1 MFKYFIKRLIL
12 FLVSLFI
19 IMTVLYILTKVS
31 MLRIWSLPHPISEDF
46 ADAWEEYKVYITNIF
61 TRWDWGKTQANVK
74 IWNLVFAKFL
84 VSLKYNLV
92 AFVFYFFGG
101 VAFGVLAAYYK
112 NRFIDYVIAFFSM
125 LFNSIPGFVFVFF
138 LILVF
143 GYSLNWVPPQEPFA
157 NAATLAKF
165 KGYFIPVIA
174 LSVGPMGRISQL
186 VRGEILDS
194 MQSPKYLLLRA
205 KGLTKKQAFFR
216 HGIKDS
222 MVVMVPEIIPIFVFV
237 LNMSFV
243 IEYTYNING
252 VAELFFKSLISFGGE
267 NQAISINT
275 EVAVPIAI
283 LLIGIIMVFSLVTDM
298 TIALIDPRIRIHNK
312 KTD

>member
-1 MFKYFIKRLIL
+1 MIKYFIKRIIL
-12 FLVSLFI
+12 FVTSLFI
-19 IMTVLYILTKVS
+19 IMSVLYILTKVS
-31 MLRIWSLPHPISEDF
+31 MLSIWSTPHPISEDF
-46 ADAWEEYKVYITNIF
+46 AEAWIQYKVYIKNIF
-61 TRWDWGKTQANVK
+61 TRWDWGTTQLNLR
-74 IWNLVFAKFL
+74 IWDLVLEKFL
-84 VSLKYNLV
+84 VSLKYNMV
-92 AFVFYFFGG
+92 AFVFYFGGG

-112 NRFIDYVIAFFSM
+112 NKFIDYIIAFFSM

-157 NAATLAKF
+157 NASSLAKL

-252 VAELFFKSLISFGGE
+252 IAELFFKSLISFGGE

-283 LLIGIIMVFSLVTDM
+283 LLIGIIMAFSLVTDM
-298 TIALIDPRIRIHNK
+298 TIALIDPRIRIHNT
-312 KTD
+312 KTN

>member
-1 MFKYFIKRLIL
+1 MFKYFIKRVIL
-12 FLVSLFI
+12 FTIALFV
-19 IMTVLYILTKVS
+19 IMSVMYILTKVS
-31 MLRIWSLPHPISEDF
+31 MLRIWSMPHPISEDF
-46 ADAWEEYKVYITNIF
+46 AEAWAQYKIYLSNIF
-61 TRWDWGKTQANVK
+61 NHWDWGTTNLNIR
-74 IWNLVFAKFL
+74 IWDLVFEKFI
-84 VSLKYNLV
+84 VSLKYNVV
-92 AFVFYFFGG
+92 AFALYFFGG
-101 VAFGVLAAYYK
+101 IGFGVLAAYYK
-112 NRFIDYVIAFFSM
+112 NRFIDYIIAFFSM

-143 GYSLNWVPPQEPFA
+143 GYYFKWVPPQEPFA
-157 NAATLAKF
+157 NATTLAKL

-174 LSVGPMGRISQL
+174 LSLGPMGRISQI

-222 MVVMVPEIIPIFVFV
+222 MVVMIPEIIPIFIFV

-252 VAELFFKSLISFGGE
+252 IAELFFKSLISFGGE

-275 EVAVPIAI
+275 EVAVPIAT
-283 LLIGIIMVFSLVTDM
+283 LLIGIIMVFL
-298 TIALIDPRIRIHNK
+298 
-312 KTD
+312 

>member
-1 MFKYFIKRLIL
+1 MIKYFIKRVIL
-12 FLVSLFI
+12 FTVSLFI
-19 IMTVLYILTKVS
+19 IMSIMYILTKVS
-31 MLRIWSLPHPISEDF
+31 MLRIWSMPHPISEDF
-46 ADAWEEYKVYITNIF
+46 AEAWAQYKVYIENIF
-61 TRWDWGKTQANVK
+61 RHWDWGITRMNYR
-74 IWNLVFAKFL
+74 IWDLVFEKFL

-92 AFVFYFFGG
+92 AFIFYFFGG
-101 VAFGVLAAYYK
+101 VALGVLAAYYK
-112 NRFIDYVIAFFSM
+112 NKFIDYVIAFFSM

-143 GYSLNWVPPQEPFA
+143 GYYLNWVPPQEPFA
-157 NAATLAKF
+157 NATSLAKF

-174 LSVGPMGRISQL
+174 LSLGPMGRISQI

-252 VAELFFKSLISFGGE
+252 IAELFFKSLISFGGE

-283 LLIGIIMVFSLVTDM
+283 LLIGIIMAFSLITDM
-298 TIALIDPRIRIHNK
+298 TIALIDPRIRIQAK
-312 KTD
+312 KTN

>member
-1 MFKYFIKRLIL
+1 MFKYFIKRVLL
-12 FLVSLFI
+12 FAISLFI
-19 IMTVLYILTKVS
+19 IMSVMYLLLEVAMY
-31 MLRIWSLPHPISEDF
+31 RIWSSPHPISEDF
-46 ADAWEEYKVYITNIF
+46 SAAWDSYLVYIVQIF
-61 TRWDWGKTQANVK
+61 KHWDWGQT
-74 IWNLVFAKFL
+74 NLGVPTWDLVLSKMV

-92 AFVFYFFGG
+92 AFVLYFFGG
-101 VAFGVLAAYYK
+101 VILGVIAAFYK
-112 NRFIDYVIAFFSM
+112 NNFIDYTISFFSM

-143 GYSLNWVPPQEPFA
+143 GYILWWFPPQEPFA
-157 NAATLAKF
+157 NATNLAKF

-174 LSVGPMGRISQL
+174 LSVGPMGRISQI

-205 KGLTKKQAFFR
+205 KGLTKKQAFLR

-222 MVVMVPEIIPIFVFV
+222 MVVMVPEIIPIFIFV

-252 VAELFFKSLISFGGE
+252 IAELFFKSLISFGGE

-275 EVAVPIAI
+275 EVALPIAT
-283 LLIGIIMVFSLVTDM
+283 LLIGIIMAFSLITDM
-298 TIALIDPRIRIHNK
+298 TLAFIDPRIHIRSK
-312 KTD
+312 KIS